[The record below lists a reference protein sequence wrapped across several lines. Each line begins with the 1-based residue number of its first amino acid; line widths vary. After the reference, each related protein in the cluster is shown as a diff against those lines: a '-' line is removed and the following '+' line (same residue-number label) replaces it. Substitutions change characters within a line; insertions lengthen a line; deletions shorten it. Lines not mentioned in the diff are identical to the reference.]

1 MAHVLHHI
9 HIKSKNPRASAAWWI
24 DMFGGTLLP
33 EIRLKTMLFIP
44 VEFDGVR
51 LNITT
56 PAPGED
62 DTINDPS
69 PIPYLGLEHIGIET
83 DDLDADLERFA
94 EQGLKIYERRPGPGG
109 YEIAFVET
117 PDGVTLELLHQTG

>member
-1 MAHVLHHI
+1 MTFTLHHI
-9 HIKSKNPRASAAWWI
+9 HIKSRDPHASAAWWI
-24 DMFGGTLLP
+24 DMFGGTLLA
-33 EIRLKTMLFIP
+33 EFRLKTMQFVP
-44 VEFDGVR
+44 VEFDGVH
-51 LNITT
+51 LNFTT

-62 DTINDPS
+62 DIIEDPP

-83 DDLDADLERFA
+83 DDLDALLERFA
-94 EQGLKIYERRPGPGG
+94 DQGLRIYERRPGPGG